1 MADYLY
7 LIRGGMPPSMTPEQM
22 QQHLQKWRNWI
33 ENLTKDGIFKDGQPL
48 GDAGKAIRGKKAVVT
63 DGPYAESKD
72 LVSGYLIIKASSLS
86 KATDIAKDCPVL
98 EVNGSVEIREIKDLK
113 SM

>member
-7 LIRGGMPPSMTPEQM
+7 LIRGRNHESMTPEQM
-22 QQHLQKWRNWI
+22 QKHLQKWRTWI

-48 GDAGKAIRGKKAVVT
+48 DNDGKSIRGRKAVVT
-63 DGPYAESKD
+63 DGPFAESKD
-72 LVSGYLIIKASSLS
+72 LVNGYLIIKASSLS
-86 KATDIAKDCPVL
+86 KATEIAKDCPVF
-98 EVNGSVEIREIKDLK
+98 EVDGAVEVREIKDLM

>member
-7 LIRGGMPPSMTPEQM
+7 LIRGRNHESMTPEQM
-22 QQHLQKWRNWI
+22 QKHLQKWRTWI

-48 GDAGKAIRGKKAVVT
+48 DKDGKSMRGKKAVVT
-63 DGPYAESKD
+63 DGPFAESKD
-72 LVSGYLIIKASSLS
+72 LVNGYLIIKASSLS
-86 KATDIAKDCPVL
+86 KATEIAKDCPVF
-98 EVNGSVEIREIKDLK
+98 EVDGAVEVREIKDLM